1 MSLLHMKI
9 IKKKENK
16 RENRLMKNIEKYY
29 DVIKQKLQKTDVL
42 NLYCTVN
49 EIRTGCDDCPEWR
62 DCRECCLK
70 NIEWLNQE
78 FKEPILD
85 DVEKEYLS
93 AVIKPFRKN
102 IEYIRKTKSQYTTVK
117 QFISIVF
124 YNDDYMNFPYLD
136 DDEMY
141 KGMEV
146 NREYSLEELG
156 L

>member
-16 RENRLMKNIEKYY
+16 RKNRLMKNIEKYK
-29 DVIKQKLQKTDVL
+29 DIVL
-42 NLYCTVN
+42 YNMNICDIDTLLRGKCTK
-49 EIRTGCDDCPEWR
+49 EYRAFCEGFKCTGCKERFLKWLLE
-62 DCRECCLK
+62 EC
-70 NIEWLNQE
+70 
-78 FKEPILD
+78 KEPVLD

-93 AVIKPFRKN
+93 AVIKPFRKM
-102 IEYIRKTKSQYTTVK
+102 IAYIVK
-117 QFISIVF
+117 AQDL
-124 YNDDYMNFPYLD
+124 DDGKQCIRIILQNGDGMHFPYLD

-146 NREYSLEELG
+146 NKEYSLEELG